1 MSEDRGHKQ
10 GVRTTNLILSV
21 SKALPHPLKQ
31 VSFTTPLGLGTLM
44 THFIKEEIE
53 AQSVT
58 VLVIHSI
65 SAVNLGLASNS
76 SGMVFLCSY
85 LILGSQM

>member
-1 MSEDRGHKQ
+1 
-10 GVRTTNLILSV
+10 
-21 SKALPHPLKQ
+21 
-31 VSFTTPLGLGTLM
+31 M